1 MQGIRSPPTLGR
13 SLRHPTPHPPDLSV
27 AARPGHSWLCGFQQ
41 VLGPGDVAMVTEDN
55 ADLNQGKLNLCPSR
69 VEQVEMVFTTSNCPG
84 LTACEDL
91 SLPAL
96 QKAERF

>member
-1 MQGIRSPPTLGR
+1 
-13 SLRHPTPHPPDLSV
+13 
-27 AARPGHSWLCGFQQ
+27 
-41 VLGPGDVAMVTEDN
+41 MVTEDN
-55 ADLNQGKLNLCPSR
+55 ANLNQGKLNLCPSR

-84 LTACEDL
+84 LTACEDI